1 MIRHT
6 LIDLNLVDFNYYRFM
21 ISLDK
26 RNRSCN
32 VVDDS
37 SMIHL
42 CVPSKTKD
50 LKYENYDFIKCRGY
64 CVNTFWW

>member
-6 LIDLNLVDFNYYRFM
+6 LNDLNLVDFNYYRFM

-32 VVDDS
+32 VVYDS
-37 SMIHL
+37 SVIHL
-42 CVPSKTKD
+42 CVPSKAKD
-50 LKYENYDFIKCRGY
+50 LNVDYLI
-64 CVNTFWW
+64 

>member
-50 LKYENYDFIKCRGY
+50 LNVDYLI
-64 CVNTFWW
+64 W